1 MMPKDILFSRNHT
14 LINKFHKHLKHK
26 FNLSDVDSTYV
37 SLSYLIMSQKSNESY
52 FFYPYLNSLPKN
64 FDEYIFLYNNEEIEM
79 LENSMILD
87 FKKTNYDTIHKEDFE
102 KLQTEFKDAEK
113 LSFKEYLKA
122 FTCVRSRNF
131 GIKNG
136 NYMEGVMVPI
146 SDLFNHNSNNNA
158 EWRFVDNKKHFEIF
172 AVKDIAKGEEVFINY
187 GITGN
192 SYSLLN
198 YGFTINKNYTN
209 FKVTL
214 NVKDN
219 PINIPNLDLS
229 LKLSFMGVRV
239 LQSLTN
245 YRKLAYGLKNTT
257 ESLNFLS
264 PISIENELKALDL
277 VKKVIKQKLI
287 GYKTTVQVYFI

>member
-1 MMPKDILFSRNHT
+1 M
-14 LINKFHKHLKHK
+14 
-26 FNLSDVDSTYV
+26 Y
-37 SLSYLIMSQKSNESY
+37 
-52 FFYPYLNSLPKN
+52 
-64 FDEYIFLYNNEEIEM
+64 
-79 LENSMILD
+79 
-87 FKKTNYDTIHKEDFE
+87 
-102 KLQTEFKDAEK
+102 
-113 LSFKEYLKA
+113 
-122 FTCVRSRNF
+122 
-131 GIKNG
+131 
-136 NYMEGVMVPI
+136 
-146 SDLFNHNSNNNA
+146 
-158 EWRFVDNKKHFEIF
+158 
-172 AVKDIAKGEEVFINY
+172 
-187 GITGN
+187 
-192 SYSLLN
+192 